1 MSLPQFNPQLPS
13 TAASGRRSLLRMT
26 KNYFPRLC
34 TLLMTALVSGQ
45 AIAADPA
52 PPMPAPAPKP
62 APRLA
67 PSPAPSPSAAVKPPS
82 PNQTL
87 PNTPA
92 ERNKLLENLYAY
104 LATAEDE
111 KQAQPIA
118 QTIERL
124 WLYSGSDTVT
134 VLMDRSAKAIS
145 EKNLDLAVRFLDAV
159 VDLAPDYAEGWNRRA
174 YAHHLK
180 NDVERMV
187 GDLRRCIALEPNH
200 FRAIEFLGL
209 VLRETGQKKAA
220 LKAFERLLEIN
231 PNAPGV
237 ADVVKELSR
246 DVDGQRT

>member
-1 MSLPQFNPQLPS
+1 MM
-13 TAASGRRSLLRMT
+13 AALLSG
-26 KNYFPRLC
+26 P
-34 TLLMTALVSGQ
+34 

-52 PPMPAPAPKP
+52 PLAPAPAPK
-62 APRLA
+62 LA
-67 PSPAPSPSAAVKPPS
+67 PIPSPGLAPAPSAAVKPPS
-82 PNQTL
+82 PNQSL

-92 ERNKLLENLYAY
+92 ERSKLLENLYAY
-104 LATAEDE
+104 LATAEDD
-111 KQAQPIA
+111 KQAQSIA

-134 VLMDRSAKAIS
+134 LLMDRSAKAIS
-145 EKNLDLAVRFLDAV
+145 EKNLDLAVKFLDAV
-159 VDLAPDYAEGWNRRA
+159 VDLAPDFAEGWNRRA
-174 YAHHLK
+174 YVHHLR

-237 ADVVKELSR
+237 PDVVKELSR
-246 DVDGQRT
+246 NVDGQRT